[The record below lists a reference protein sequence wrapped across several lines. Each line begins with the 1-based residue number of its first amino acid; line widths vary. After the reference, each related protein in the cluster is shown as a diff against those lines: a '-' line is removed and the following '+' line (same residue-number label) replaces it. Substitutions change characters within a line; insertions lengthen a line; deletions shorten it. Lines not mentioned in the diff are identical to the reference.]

1 MTFLSSLL
9 DPLNDDQ
16 LGVAWVQTVQ
26 LFELSALLIV
36 SSSISLALPSVLAL
50 FFVLQLLPALLDEL
64 HDLLRR
70 HIFVFQLDLSSF
82 VLAEEYKG
90 RQRPPWRR

>member
-26 LFELSALLIV
+26 LFELSTLLIV

-90 RQRPPWRR
+90 R

>member
-36 SSSISLALPSVLAL
+36 SSSISLTLPSVLAL
-50 FFVLQLLPALLDEL
+50 LLVLQLLPALLDEL

-90 RQRPPWRR
+90 R

>member
-9 DPLNDDQ
+9 DSLYDDQ
-16 LGVAWVQTVQ
+16 FGVAWVQTVQ

-90 RQRPPWRR
+90 R